1 MEIWVKSQD
10 KTKLICV
17 NYFYIDSLFET
28 NETLIVGYINE
39 QKRCTLGKYSSR
51 TKANKVMDSIQRCI
65 QNQFIHNTI
74 DSHIHSKTIY
84 GQKVFQMPDD
94 NEV

>member
-1 MEIWVKSQD
+1 MGIWVMSQD

-17 NYFYIDSLFET
+17 NYFYIDRIFET
-28 NETLIVGYINE
+28 HESLIEGYVDE
-39 QKRCTLGKYSSR
+39 QIRCTLGKYSSR
-51 TKANKVMDSIQRCI
+51 TKVNKVMNLIQRCI

-84 GQKVFQMPDD
+84 EQKVFQMPDD